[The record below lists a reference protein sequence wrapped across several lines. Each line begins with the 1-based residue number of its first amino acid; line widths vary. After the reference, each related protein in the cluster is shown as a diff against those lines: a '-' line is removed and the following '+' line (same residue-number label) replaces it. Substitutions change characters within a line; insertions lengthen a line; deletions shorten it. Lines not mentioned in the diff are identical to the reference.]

1 MKSSELIDKIAP
13 ALLKAQT
20 NIGAATKGAK
30 NPFFGSKFADLGAVM
45 EACKEHLND
54 QCICVLQP
62 VGHDEHGQYVE
73 TVLLHTSGQFI
84 SDRMRIEPPR
94 KMVMPNQKKD
104 ENFEPFLAP
113 DPQAQG
119 SAITYARR
127 YALQSMLF
135 IPAED
140 DDAEGA
146 MNRGG
151 HSQQTRTTRKNQAE
165 DDDRIPDL

>member
-13 ALLKAQT
+13 ALLKAQA

-30 NPFFGSKFADLGAVM
+30 NPFFKSKYADLGAVM

-54 QCICVLQP
+54 QCITVLQP

-73 TVLLHTSGQFI
+73 TVLLHNSGQFI
-84 SDRMRIEPPR
+84 SDRMTITCA
-94 KMVMPNQKKD
+94 K
-104 ENFEPFLAP
+104 EN

-146 MNRGG
+146 MNRGS
-151 HSQQTRTTRKNQAE
+151 HSQQTRQPRQSQPV